1 LTSPLI
7 CIIVCITKGR
17 KNLYNGSH
25 PPKAEEAMDEC
36 KTVYLAGKE
45 TTANVLTWA
54 LLLSASHQEWQD
66 KAREEVLLVH
76 GGEEVLGAEN
86 SSNLKI
92 VS

>member
-1 LTSPLI
+1 
-7 CIIVCITKGR
+7 
-17 KNLYNGSH
+17 
-25 PPKAEEAMDEC
+25 MDEC
-36 KTVYLAGKE
+36 KTFYLAGKE

-54 LLLSASHQEWQD
+54 LLLLASRQEWQD